1 MLSVDVNLDLFPT
14 QIPSQVVNPNVFVI
28 QTVARDMF
36 ARIRSVLR
44 SQTPVTHPPVDLVL
58 SVRSTLMEILSVDVN
73 LVLFLNLTL
82 SQVVDLNVFEI
93 QIVTRDISAG
103 LRDVLSNQIPVTPPL
118 VVLILSVQTKEGT
131 QSVNV
136 SPDLSPSLTQLQA
149 VTVNASQTLTVVPAM
164 SVLTTNVWSVLIH
177 ATPPLV
183 VQTPC
188 AWKTG

>member
-1 MLSVDVNLDLFPT
+1 MLSVDVNLDLFLT
-14 QIPSQVVNPNVFVI
+14 QIPFQVVSLNVFVI

-73 LVLFLNLTL
+73 MVLFLNLTL

-93 QIVTRDISAG
+93 QIVTRDISVG

-118 VVLILSVQTKEGT
+118 VVLTLSVQTKEET
-131 QSVNV
+131 QSANV

-149 VTVNASQTLTVVPAM
+149 VTVNASQTLTVVPAT

-183 VQTPC
+183 VQIPC